1 MIAKTNKIK
10 VLPQDELLLYL
21 MSSYML
27 DKLDNIDAKANS
39 LTKSIRGI
47 NRFAER
53 TADVLEGVS
62 SEAHQRIVHNFN
74 VIMNAIDKDTLE
86 IPIGELKVEK

>member
-1 MIAKTNKIK
+1 MI
-10 VLPQDELLLYL
+10 QDELLLYL
-21 MSSYML
+21 MSNYML

-39 LTKSIRGI
+39 LTKSVRGI

-62 SEAHQRIVHNFN
+62 PEAHSRLVHNFN
-74 VIMNAIDKDTLE
+74 VIMNAIDKPTLE
-86 IPIGELKVEK
+86 LPIGELTIEK

>member
-1 MIAKTNKIK
+1 MI
-10 VLPQDELLLYL
+10 QDELMLYL
-21 MSSYML
+21 MSNYML

-39 LTKSIRGI
+39 LTKSVRGI
-47 NRFAER
+47 NRFAEN

-62 SEAHQRIVHNFN
+62 SEGHERLIHNFN

-86 IPIGELKVEK
+86 LPIGQLTIEK